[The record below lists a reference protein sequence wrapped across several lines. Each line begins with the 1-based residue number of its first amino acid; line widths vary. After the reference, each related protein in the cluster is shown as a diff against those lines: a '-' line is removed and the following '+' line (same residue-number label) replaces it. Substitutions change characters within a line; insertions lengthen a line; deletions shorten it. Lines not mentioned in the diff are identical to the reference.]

1 MVNRDVYRLVTKRP
15 PNSEGTGREIDTG
28 RYHRVAS
35 STLHLEVQ
43 RLLESDLLIARQV
56 ARSKREHVYDAADR
70 AQQRLRFPVNP
81 VIRSPQHRAAADA
94 LTEQIHANPHVVVP
108 SRAGVRKKK
117 PVREDRSSVW
127 VARQAPKWSL

>member
-1 MVNRDVYRLVTKRP
+1 MVNRDVYPLVTKRP
-15 PNSEGTGREIDTG
+15 PNSEGTGRQIDTG
-28 RYHRVAS
+28 RNHRVAS

-56 ARSKREHVYDAADR
+56 ARSKRGHVYDAADR
-70 AQQRLRFPVNP
+70 AQPRLRFPVNP
-81 VIRSPQHRAAADA
+81 VIRSPQHWAAADDA

-127 VARQAPKWSL
+127 VARQAPK